1 MLSGNF
7 ITNWRKVMRSTS
19 GVRHTLIFAV
29 AAVTATQAFP
39 TADAQTFP
47 ARPVRIV
54 VPFAP
59 GGATDIVTRVVSHR
73 LNESWGHTVVVDNR
87 AGAGGNIG
95 ADIVAKATP
104 DGYTLLM
111 TSGSIVTANPH
122 MFRKLPYSP
131 EKDLVAITNV
141 ASGPQI
147 VAVHPSFS
155 GKTLKDF
162 IAVAKAKPRQMSYG
176 SAGVATQTHL
186 AAENFLY
193 TAGIDLVHVPY
204 KGEGPA
210 LTDLVGGQIQ
220 MVTPNLSAAIGF
232 VQQGKLRALA
242 VTSKDRVRQLPDVPA
257 AAETL
262 PGFENLGWFGL
273 VAPAGTPRAVIDKI
287 HQDTAKV
294 LQNPDVRTRFDQL
307 GMVAVGNTPADFAK
321 AIREEYVR
329 WAKVIK
335 ERKLQVE

>member
-1 MLSGNF
+1 MRIARYVLLGCMLG
-7 ITNWRKVMRSTS
+7 
-19 GVRHTLIFAV
+19 GV
-29 AAVTATQAFP
+29 VTAS
-39 TADAQTFP
+39 AQTP
-47 ARPVRIV
+47 GTAYPTRPVRVV

-59 GGATDIVTRVVSHR
+59 GGATDIVTRVVAQK
-73 LNESWGHTVVVDNR
+73 LYEAWGQTIVVDNR

-95 ADIVAKATP
+95 GDIVAKAP
-104 DGYTLLM
+104 ADGYTLLM
-111 TSGSIVTANPH
+111 TSGSIVTANPY
-122 MFRKLPYSP
+122 MFKKLPYSP
-131 EKDLVAITNV
+131 EKDLVAVTNV

-147 VAVHPSFS
+147 IAVHPGFA

-162 IAVAKAKPRQMSYG
+162 IALAKAKPRTMTYG

-193 TAGIDLVHVPY
+193 TAGIEITHAPY

-210 LTDLVGGQIQ
+210 LTDLLGGQIQ
-220 MVTPNLSAAIGF
+220 MVTPNLSAAIAF

-242 VTSKDRVRQLPDVPA
+242 VTSKERVRQLPDVPA

-262 PGFENLGWFGL
+262 PGFENLGWFGF
-273 VAPAGTPRAVIDKI
+273 VAPAGTPKAVIDKVY
-287 HQDTAKV
+287 QDTVKV
-294 LQNPDVRTRFDQL
+294 LQSADIRTRFEQL
-307 GMVAVGNTPADFAK
+307 GMVPVGNSPADFAK
-321 AIREEYVR
+321 AIREESVR